1 MDNKKQKLLIE
12 YLISSTDTFA
22 ICQGIVEP
30 EYFDPE
36 FRNAVAFIKSYYNK
50 YNTTPDIKQVD
61 AESGVELE
69 VVEVTKDQIAYTTNE
84 IETFCKRR
92 ALEKA
97 VLASPALIESGEWDQ
112 VLTGVKDAILIS
124 LHKELGLRYFEEV
137 QERLDRMLNDPPL
150 HPTGWT
156 DVDALLFG
164 GISRKELLLLSA
176 NSGGGKS
183 ITLTNL
189 GHNFAKDGL
198 NVLYLSLELAE
209 DVIAQRFDT
218 MHTGISRRDW
228 KSHVSEIVT
237 RVEGEGKK
245 SGVIDIIQMK
255 SGTTANQ
262 IQGYLKEYY
271 LTYDFMPD
279 LLIVDYLDKMA
290 PNEKMD
296 LSDVFT
302 KDKLCSEQLRDIGVE
317 YNMFIA
323 TASQL
328 NRSAVGSTDHN
339 HSQIAG
345 GISKINEC
353 DTYISIIMTD
363 AMRAQGEIA
372 FVFQKTRNSDG
383 VGNTVYLK
391 WDTKTLRILDQTDST
406 RGLTFNKKSS
416 GDNLK
421 DSILDTPSG
430 DGGSLLD
437 LMSGTS

>member
-22 ICQGIVEP
+22 ICQGIVDP
-30 EYFDPE
+30 DYFDPE
-36 FRNAVAFIKSYYNK
+36 YRNAVAFIKKYYND
-50 YNTTPDIKQVD
+50 YNTTPEPKQIE
-61 AESGVELE
+61 AESGVE
-69 VVEVTKDQIAYTTNE
+69 VEKKEISKDQIEYTTTE
-84 IETFCKRR
+84 IEKFCKRR

-97 VLASPALIESGEWDQ
+97 VLNSPKHITDENFDQ
-112 VLTGVKDAILIS
+112 VLSDVADAVLVS
-124 LHKELGLRYFEEV
+124 LHKELGLRYFEDV
-137 QERLDRMLNDPPL
+137 QARLDRMLNDPPL
-150 HPTGWT
+150 HPTGWA
-156 DVDALLFG
+156 DVDELLFG

-189 GHNFAKDGL
+189 GHNFAHDGL
-198 NVLYLSLELAE
+198 NVLYISLELSE

-218 MHTGISRRDW
+218 MHTGISRKDW

-237 RVEGEGKK
+237 RVETEGKG
-245 SGVIDIIQMK
+245 SGIIDIVQMQ

-262 IQGYLKEYY
+262 VRGYLKEYY
-271 LTYDFMPD
+271 LTYNVMPD
-279 LLIVDYLDKMA
+279 LLIMDYLDKMN
-290 PNEKMD
+290 PNEKID

-328 NRSAVGSTDHN
+328 NRSAVGATDHN

-345 GISKINEC
+345 GISKINEA

-391 WDTKTLRILDQTDST
+391 WDPKTLRILDQTDGSK
-406 RGLTFNKKSS
+406 GLSFNKRST
-416 GDNLK
+416 GDLK
-421 DSILDTPSG
+421 DKILDTPSG
-430 DGGSLLD
+430 DGSGLLD